1 VANQRNKRSRVKP
14 SDARNRLRR
23 GRPKVCLVC
32 SERIDFVDYKNTAF
46 LRRFMSDRGKIKS
59 RANTGTC
66 VQHQHEVALAIKNAR
81 EVALLPYAVR
91 TMAAD
96 KGGGRRG
103 RGAPGGGGGGG
114 GRSGDRPGPGRFG
127 RGPAT
132 AEAGAEGGAEGDLAG
147 SDDDFEGGSD
157 IDSATSD
164 NDLGESSARDA
175 FGDETGAAVG
185 AGGGAQS
192 DDAFDEG

>member
-1 VANQRNKRSRVKP
+1 M
-14 SDARNRLRR
+14 RR

-32 SERIDFVDYKNTAF
+32 SERIDYVDYKNTAF

-66 VQHQHEVALAIKNAR
+66 VQHQHEVAVAIKNAR

-103 RGAPGGGGGGG
+103 RGA
-114 GRSGDRPGPGRFG
+114 GPGRPSERGGQG
-127 RGPAT
+127 RPAERSESGEQPV
-132 AEAGAEGGAEGDLAG
+132 ADMEPESEDELANDEADL
-147 SDDDFEGGSD
+147 E
-157 IDSATSD
+157 SAPVE
-164 NDLGESSARDA
+164 ESS
-175 FGDETGAAVG
+175 
-185 AGGGAQS
+185 S
-192 DDAFDEG
+192 DDAADDS

>member
-1 VANQRNKRSRVKP
+1 
-14 SDARNRLRR
+14 LRR

-32 SERIDFVDYKNTAF
+32 SERIDYVDYKNTAF

-66 VQHQHEVALAIKNAR
+66 VQHQHEVAVAIKNAR

-103 RGAPGGGGGGG
+103 RGA
-114 GRSGDRPGPGRFG
+114 GPGRPSERGGPG
-127 RGPAT
+127 RPAPSSERSESAGEPSVDVEPDSGEQPDVDEKT
-132 AEAGAEGGAEGDLAG
+132 ANDEVDLEDLPSAE
-147 SDDDFEGGSD
+147 
-157 IDSATSD
+157 
-164 NDLGESSARDA
+164 DLGDNLPLEDS
-175 FGDETGAAVG
+175 
-185 AGGGAQS
+185 
-192 DDAFDEG
+192 